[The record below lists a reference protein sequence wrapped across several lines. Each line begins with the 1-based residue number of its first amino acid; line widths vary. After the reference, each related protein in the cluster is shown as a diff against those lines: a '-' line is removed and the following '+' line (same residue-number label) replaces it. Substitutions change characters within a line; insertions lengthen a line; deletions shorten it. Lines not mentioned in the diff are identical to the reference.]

1 MQHLKMISASIALF
15 CWTALYASDLGQI
28 IIADRDNYVKI
39 LWENIAEDHKYNF
52 NQHLHDGKDF
62 GAYDYSSIM
71 HYGPLAFSK
80 NGEKTIIPL
89 VGEIT
94 IGQRNQLSAQDI
106 TAVNAMY
113 PEI

>member
-1 MQHLKMISASIALF
+1 MMNTVHEIGHALGL
-15 CWTALYASDLGQI
+15 WHEQSR
-28 IIADRDNYVKI
+28 ADRDNYVKI

-106 TAVNAMY
+106 AAVNAMY
-113 PEI
+113 PQI